1 MSKSPEKERGTILL
15 TTLLIMAVMAGV
27 SVAIMDDIRFAVKR
41 VINVGDYAQAD
52 WYVKGAEDFASSYIS
67 DRLGRLPNE
76 AKNQALLTPQIFAF
90 PYEGGSMTLN
100 VRDGTHC
107 FSLGSLVT
115 LEGTQNTPGVLQ
127 FSRLL
132 KSVGW
137 PDNEADNMSG
147 VLADWSDRDTQ
158 RQLNGAEDGDYLHR
172 TPPHRTAN
180 APVASVMELRSLQG
194 MTEEL
199 YQSIRP
205 FVCARGLGEL
215 TEFNINTATPL
226 DAFVLSSLMGGAEH
240 LQTAIQLITE
250 RPPVG
255 YGDATILL
263 AAPALANFPTEEI
276 ALEQI
281 IFEPKKLWVEAQV
294 NYRNA
299 SRVVV
304 FEFDGVDN
312 EGANLT
318 YRGWGGENLRP
329 TIQSPNSLNEVSN

>member
-115 LEGTQNTPGVLQ
+115 
-127 FSRLL
+127 
-132 KSVGW
+132 
-137 PDNEADNMSG
+137 
-147 VLADWSDRDTQ
+147 
-158 RQLNGAEDGDYLHR
+158 
-172 TPPHRTAN
+172 
-180 APVASVMELRSLQG
+180 VASVMELRSLQG

-226 DAFVLSSLMGGAEH
+226 DAFVLSSLMGGAGRDR
-240 LQTAIQLITE
+240 A
-250 RPPVG
+250 
-255 YGDATILL
+255 
-263 AAPALANFPTEEI
+263 
-276 ALEQI
+276 
-281 IFEPKKLWVEAQV
+281 
-294 NYRNA
+294 
-299 SRVVV
+299 
-304 FEFDGVDN
+304 
-312 EGANLT
+312 GAD
-318 YRGWGGENLRP
+318 Y
-329 TIQSPNSLNEVSN
+329 I

>member
-1 MSKSPEKERGTILL
+1 MSVVPEKERGTILL
-15 TTLLIMAVMAGV
+15 TTLLIMAVMAAV

-67 DRLGRLPNE
+67 QTLGGLPEE
-76 AKNQALLTPQIFAF
+76 ARNRVLSTPQIFAF
-90 PYEGGSMTLN
+90 PYEGGSMALN

-115 LEGTQNTPGVLQ
+115 SEGTQNTPGVLQ

-132 KSVGW
+132 KSIGW
-137 PDNEADNMSG
+137 PDNEADNISA
-147 VLADWSDRDTQ
+147 VLGDWSDRDTQ
-158 RQLNGAEDGDYLHR
+158 RQPNGAEDGDYLHR
-172 TPPHRTAN
+172 DPPHRTAN
-180 APVASVMELRSLQG
+180 APVASVMELRALQG

-199 YQSIRP
+199 YESIRP
-205 FVCARGLGEL
+205 FVCARGGGEM

-226 DAFVLSSLMGGAEH
+226 DAIVLSSLMGGPEH
-240 LQTAIQLITE
+240 LQTALQLITE
-250 RPPVG
+250 RPAEG
-255 YGDATILL
+255 YEADTLDT
-263 AAPALANFPTEEI
+263 APALVNFPMQDFAI
-276 ALEQI
+276 DQI
-281 IFEPKKLWVEAQV
+281 KYAPEKLWVEAQV

-312 EGANLT
+312 SGANLT
-318 YRGWGGENLRP
+318 YRGWGDENLRP
-329 TIQSPNSLNEVSN
+329 EIKDPNDLNEVSN